1 MALSFYNISVP
12 QLDRALA
19 QLQIC
24 LDKGSTWCTEKKIDE
39 AVVAKWRLFP
49 DMLPF
54 DRQVQIACDF
64 SKFFGARIAGVE
76 APKFEDTETSLAE
89 LSARCQKTRDFLA
102 TLTPSQFEGAES
114 RTIEIPMRDRKLS
127 MQGDAYLLK
136 MVFPNVYFHV
146 ATAYDILRQLGVPL
160 GKADFVGPLQ

>member
-1 MALSFYNISVP
+1 MSLSFYNISIP

-24 LDKGSTWCTEKKIDE
+24 LDKGSVWCTEKKIDE
-39 AVVAKWRLFP
+39 AVVVKWRLFP
-49 DMLPF
+49 DMLAF

-64 SKFFGARIAGVE
+64 SKFFGARIAGLE
-76 APKFEDTETSLAE
+76 APKFEDTEMNLAD

-102 TLTPSQFEGAES
+102 TLNPSQFEGAES
-114 RTIEIPMRDRKLS
+114 KTIEIPMRDRKLS

-136 MVFPNVYFHV
+136 MVIPNVYFHV
-146 ATAYDILRQLGVPL
+146 ATAYDIMRQLGVPL